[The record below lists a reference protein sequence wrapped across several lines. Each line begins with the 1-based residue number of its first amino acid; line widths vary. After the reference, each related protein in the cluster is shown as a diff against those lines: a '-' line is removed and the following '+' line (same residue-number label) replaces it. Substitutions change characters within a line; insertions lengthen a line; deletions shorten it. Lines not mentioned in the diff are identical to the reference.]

1 MKMHKDYM
9 VVVKTKPFIM
19 KRGQSSNLFDY
30 EIIREFDDEQE
41 AEEFIHY
48 LNNLSI
54 YGEDNYGTKI

>member
-1 MKMHKDYM
+1 M